1 MRRLMHHPCHTLILQ
16 PTLGYQRLGCGLAG
30 KSGMTVGKTCRHW
43 RCAPFPELEEYMDL
57 AGRMPAHQAMVE
69 SLSMRPFSRLSL
81 ALLLIAACQTPLA
94 ADSVAIRRA
103 VEAFLQTQIKDL
115 PGNPI
120 PVIGRIDAD
129 RLPGACEGPTVSMNG
144 PRRWGST
151 QVVVACRD
159 DTRKLFVQVDIPV
172 VAEYL
177 VVARPVGAGQKL
189 TDSDVNA
196 VRGRLPNDA
205 LMDKNQVVGRI
216 VKNSLG
222 VGVPLRTDMF
232 RQPWVVQQGQTV
244 RIVVVGT
251 GFEVTKEGRALHN
264 SAVGQDTQVR
274 VDSSTI
280 VTGVARADGSVE
292 LRN

>member
-1 MRRLMHHPCHTLILQ
+1 
-16 PTLGYQRLGCGLAG
+16 
-30 KSGMTVGKTCRHW
+30 
-43 RCAPFPELEEYMDL
+43 MDL
-57 AGRMPAHQAMVE
+57 ARRMPALQAMVE
-69 SLSMRPFSRLSL
+69 WPAMKPFSRLL
-81 ALLLIAACQTPLA
+81 LVLLLIAPWQTALA

-103 VEAFLQTQIKDL
+103 VEAFLQIQVKDL
-115 PGNPI
+115 PGNPV

-129 RLPGACEGPTVSMNG
+129 HLPGACEGPKVSMNG

-151 QVVVACRD
+151 QVMVACRD
-159 DTRKLFVQVDIPV
+159 GARKLFVQVEIPV

-177 VVARPVGAGQKL
+177 VAARSVGAGQKL

-196 VRGRLPNDA
+196 VLGKLPNDA
-205 LMDKNQVVGRI
+205 LMDRSQVIGRI
-216 VKNSLG
+216 AKNSLV

-232 RQPWVVQQGQTV
+232 RQPWVVQQGQTI
-244 RIVVVGT
+244 RIVVIGS

-264 SAVGQDTQVR
+264 AAVGQDTQVR
-274 VDSSTI
+274 VDSSTV